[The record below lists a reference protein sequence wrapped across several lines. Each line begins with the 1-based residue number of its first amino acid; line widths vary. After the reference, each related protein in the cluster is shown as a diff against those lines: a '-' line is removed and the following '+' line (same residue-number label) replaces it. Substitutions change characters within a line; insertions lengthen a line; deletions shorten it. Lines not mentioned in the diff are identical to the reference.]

1 MKRKMIAG
9 FLVVGFVI
17 LLISSILFQVDE
29 AEYIVVTQFGK
40 PIRVMEAAG
49 LHVKWPDP
57 IQSLRRFDR
66 RLLLFDPEPSE
77 YLTQDKKN
85 VLVDTFMGWS
95 IKEPRKFLE
104 AVKERS
110 VAEIFLAD
118 IASAAMGAALGNY
131 PLSALVST
139 DQEEIKVD
147 EIMAEVTLKCQQKA
161 ADEYGIHVQEVR
173 LKRLNLPDQNKES
186 VFQRMRT
193 ERERMAKKYRSEGEE
208 EAMKIRA
215 EADKESRAI
224 LSEAYKTAQQII
236 GEGEAAA
243 TRIYAAAYNQDPRF
257 YKLVRTLESYRKVL
271 NEKTTVVLSTD
282 SELLELLT
290 EGKFQQ

>member
-1 MKRKMIAG
+1 MKRKVITG
-9 FLVVGFVI
+9 FLVAGFVI
-17 LLISSILFQVDE
+17 LLISSALFQVDE
-29 AEYIVVTQFGK
+29 TEYVVVTQFGK
-40 PIRVMEAAG
+40 PVRVMEAAG
-49 LHVKWPDP
+49 LHIKWPDP
-57 IQSLRRFDR
+57 IQSVRRFDR

-77 YLTQDKKN
+77 FLTQDKKN
-85 VLVDTFMGWS
+85 VLVDVYMGWS
-95 IKEPRKFLE
+95 IKEPRRFLE

-118 IASAAMGAALGNY
+118 ITSAAVGAALGNY
-131 PLSALVST
+131 SLSALISI
-139 DQEEIKVD
+139 DHEQIKVD
-147 EIMAEVTLKCQQKA
+147 EIMAQVTLKCQQKA
-161 ADEYGIHVQEVR
+161 ADEYGIHVQEVH

-208 EAMKIRA
+208 EAIKIRA

-236 GEGEAAA
+236 GEGEAEAA
-243 TRIYAAAYNQDPRF
+243 RIYAAAYNRDPRF

-271 NEKTTVVLSTD
+271 DEKTTVVLSTD

-290 EGKFQQ
+290 EGKFKQ